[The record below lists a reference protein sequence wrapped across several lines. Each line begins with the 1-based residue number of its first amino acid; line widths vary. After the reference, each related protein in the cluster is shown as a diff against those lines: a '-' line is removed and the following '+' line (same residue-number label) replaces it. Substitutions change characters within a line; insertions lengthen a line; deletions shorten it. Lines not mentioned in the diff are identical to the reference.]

1 MPLDQKEE
9 ITMDQTRI
17 YQHAIMTHDV
27 AFRDLLFIMII
38 FKWKNDINICSAH
51 GKMYMFCFFRNGFD
65 MIYSVQYIK
74 SEIVFRKIS
83 CS

>member
-38 FKWKNDINICSAH
+38 FK
-51 GKMYMFCFFRNGFD
+51 
-65 MIYSVQYIK
+65 
-74 SEIVFRKIS
+74 
-83 CS
+83 